1 MMGALRNWLQGAAAL
16 AFTAVAGAAFAPAQP
31 AFAQTAAAMVQACY
45 KPERPPGGPSQIALA
60 CNDAVTI
67 AAQAS
72 RKPISVRQAIN
83 ANYHLGRA
91 LAETGQL
98 RESLEALQRVLVLDR
113 NHVDAKLQLADV
125 LRRGREFTPALGL
138 LDEISRSQTGQISP
152 LLADTLFIRAMVH
165 LDRSRSNAP
174 QPSDKLDAVRDL
186 SDAIRI
192 AEATARV
199 DPPRSAAVISNAKA
213 MLGDTARDLG
223 EAALRE
229 PVDMDST
236 QRALDLF
243 RRANQADP
251 NNTGVLIGLGLAELR
266 IAGFNGRLKVG
277 DFACARGD
285 GEGGAL
291 DRAGRYFSEALAR
304 EPGNV
309 EAHYG
314 LGCVLQA
321 VGNTDQAIGQFQA
334 AAGQQTSNP
343 RFFLSL
349 ARAYVAAGRPADA
362 EASFNQ
368 AIGRESDPRKRAPI
382 YAAIARAYMP
392 AYDPYKSP
400 PDFPDNLPA
409 STFAGAIRNFNAA
422 ISAEKIYAKP
432 YLELGRIYLYLKN
445 YQQARENLRNA
456 EYYGNTI
463 EYTDDRAEALY
474 LLSKLEAVYVAG
486 GTSQAISD
494 ADNAV
499 ALRDI
504 TLYREHACLTRIRY
518 GRVGLGDDLARLH
531 CAARNNRT
539 DASSLLL
546 EGMFNLR
553 RADFVDNLG
562 GDQKRAWEDAYRT
575 FSEALS
581 VVNPTNAMLKARLE
595 FGQGLALYCVG
606 FATSGRETIGRAGP
620 LLDAATAF
628 FADYKISTCDR
639 LDR

>member
-1 MMGALRNWLQGAAAL
+1 MRNWFRGITTL
-16 AFTAVAGAAFAPAQP
+16 AFATVIGAAFAPGQP
-31 AFAQTAAAMVQACY
+31 AFAQSSAATIQACY
-45 KPERPPGGPSQIALA
+45 KVERPPGAASQIVAA
-60 CNDAVTI
+60 CNEAVN
-67 AAQAS
+67 AAS
-72 RKPISVRQAIN
+72 LPNRKPISVRQAIN
-83 ANYHLGRA
+83 ANFHLGRA

-98 RESLEALQRVLVLDR
+98 REALEALQRVLVLDR
-113 NHVDAKLQLADV
+113 NNVDAKLQLADV
-125 LRRGREFTPALGL
+125 LRRGREFAPALTL
-138 LDEISRSQTGQISP
+138 LDEISRMQTGQISP
-152 LLADTLFIRAMVH
+152 LLADTLFIRAMVY
-165 LDRSRSNAP
+165 LDRSRVAP
-174 QPSDKLDAVRDL
+174 QPSDRADAVRDL

-192 AEATARV
+192 AESTARI
-199 DPPRSAAVISNAKA
+199 DPKRSAAVITSAKA
-213 MLGDTARDLG
+213 MLGDTARELG

-229 PVDMDST
+229 PVDMESS

-251 NNTGVLIGLGLAELR
+251 NNTGVMVGLGLAELR
-266 IAGFNGRLKVG
+266 MAGFNGRLRVG
-277 DFACARGD
+277 DFNCARGD

-291 DRAGRYFSEALAR
+291 DRAGRYFSEALTR

-314 LGCVLQA
+314 LGCVYQA
-321 VGNTDQAIGQFQA
+321 VGNYDQAIAQFQA
-334 AAGQQTSNP
+334 AAGQQVSDP
-343 RFFLSL
+343 RFFVAL

-409 STFAGAIRNFNAA
+409 STFAGAVRNFTAA
-422 ISAEKIYAKP
+422 INAEKVYAKP

-445 YQQARENLRNA
+445 YPLARENLRNA
-456 EYYGNTI
+456 EYYGNTV
-463 EYTDDRAEALY
+463 EYANDRAEALY
-474 LLSKLEAVYVAG
+474 MLSKLETVYMAG
-486 GTSQAISD
+486 GSTQAIND

-499 ALRDI
+499 AMRDI
-504 TLYREHACLTRIRY
+504 PLYRDHACLIRVRY
-518 GRVGLGDDLARLH
+518 GRVGAGDDLARLH
-531 CAARNNRT
+531 CAARNNRQ
-539 DASSLLL
+539 DPNSLLL
-546 EGMFNLR
+546 EGMFHLR

-575 FSEALS
+575 FSEALAIVS
-581 VVNPTNAMLKARLE
+581 PNNALLKARLE